1 MAEDKTTK
9 PVIEEKVKAIT
20 KPVTEVKVK
29 AITKRASQSAR
40 KYIRRTKQ
48 AARGTGPIP
57 R

>member
-1 MAEDKTTK
+1 MMAEDQAIK
-9 PVIEEKVKAIT
+9 PEPKYKI
-20 KPVTEVKVK
+20 K

-48 AARGTGPIP
+48 AARNNGPLP